1 MCIDILFPLI
11 YTNPM
16 NGTKVLFIIGLLI
29 LAGGIGT
36 LVYGISGLAGTEY
49 YQRAFM
55 EKDYESFIGRCAK
68 ITALTGSNLYGLDIT
83 NMDKSVNTSQWHDK
97 EVDVP
102 TKEEIETEIK
112 RRTLE
117 AL

>member
-55 EKDYESFIGRCAK
+55 EKDYESFIGIGAGLSVLGVGM
-68 ITALTGSNLYGLDIT
+68 IIGSI
-83 NMDKSVNTSQWHDK
+83 VW
-97 EVDVP
+97 
-102 TKEEIETEIK
+102 K
-112 RRTLE
+112 RKQ
-117 AL
+117 